1 MKNHWKKQHKFF
13 SRELDNDLEDLY
25 SFLHKV
31 NDLIYAEQLFKINE
45 VTDHTMTQLPKEML
59 IDKEDGI
66 SSMTTEYY
74 NIFNFKHP
82 ALINLLK
89 SLRSM
94 TIEACEY
101 YDVNFEDQGFSIHGW
116 FNLHSVKNSRNE
128 DIEITEEMIEKM
140 PWHDH
145 GREGSPFFH
154 GYYSVSAEPS
164 KTYYKV
170 FGKDVIINN
179 KNNVAILS
187 ETGHAHAMAPWNL
200 SKDRITIAYD
210 IFPINKNIDPI
221 ETYNDNKFVLL

>member
-1 MKNHWKKQHKFF
+1 
-13 SRELDNDLEDLY
+13 
-25 SFLHKV
+25 
-31 NDLIYAEQLFKINE
+31 
-45 VTDHTMTQLPKEML
+45 
-59 IDKEDGI
+59 
-66 SSMTTEYY
+66 
-74 NIFNFKHP
+74 
-82 ALINLLK
+82 
-89 SLRSM
+89 
-94 TIEACEY
+94 
-101 YDVNFEDQGFSIHGW
+101 
-116 FNLHSVKNSRNE
+116 
-128 DIEITEEMIEKM
+128 M

-145 GREGSPFFH
+145 GGEGFPFLH

-221 ETYNDNKFVLL
+221 ETYNDNRFVLL